1 MEKLLNGILRVVFGV
16 IAILCINDLI
26 SSSGLGITVG
36 LNPITISTVGIL
48 GTPGVLLLYAL
59 ELYYTGRLF

>member
-26 SSSGLGITVG
+26 SSFGLGITVG